1 VEGQAWLSPMLITKS
16 VEGVSI
22 RLTEERW
29 QHIVNRHPEM
39 KKQKAKVMETVNTPD
54 YIQRGDFGTKIAI
67 KFHHGTPLTDK
78 YLVVVYKEINS
89 SDGFIVTA
97 YFATEP
103 AKWREVL
110 WRR

>member
-1 VEGQAWLSPMLITKS
+1 MLITRS
-16 VEGVSI
+16 RDGVLV

-29 QHIVNRHPEM
+29 RHIVDRHPEM
-39 KKQKAKVMETVNTPD
+39 KRQKAKLLETVSAPD
-54 YIQRGDFGTKIAI
+54 CIQRGDFGTKLAI
-67 KFHHGTPLTDK
+67 RFYQGTPLTDK

-97 YFATEP
+97 YFATEL